1 MNIEIFVTNFED
13 FGSRP
18 KVSNPIDE
26 KKILPLMLL
35 EVTQVINFSMLRDL
49 A

>member
-13 FGSRP
+13 FDSRP

-26 KKILPLMLL
+26 KKDFATNIIRSY
-35 EVTQVINFSMLRDL
+35 TSHQFSMLRDL